1 MARSST
7 SFKPGNRAGKPN
19 FEPGNKLAVT
29 HGVYSPD
36 LILPD
41 VPAKIEELYRL
52 HPYWIDGDRE
62 AVKSLAYVCVQE
74 DRLQEWM
81 DADPDGRGRLW
92 TSRGGLKEIHTAWKD
107 IQHAKREWM
116 KVLAM
121 GAGPRSQYAQ
131 AMSGAGKNMVEVRS
145 GLKDLHRELQ

>member
-7 SFKPGNRAGKPN
+7 SFKPGNTAGAK
-19 FEPGNKLAVT
+19 PGNTLAVR
-29 HGVYSPD
+29 HGVYSRTVVEAG
-36 LILPD
+36 
-41 VPAKIEELYRL
+41 VPAMIDRL
-52 HPYWIDGDRE
+52 FEQMPWLVDADLEGVR
-62 AVKSLAYVCVQE
+62 SFAYVCEQE
-74 DRLQEWM
+74 RLLQRWM
-81 DADPDGRGRLW
+81 DADPGGRGSLF
-92 TSRGGLKEIHTAWKD
+92 TTRGGVKEVFVLWKEI
-107 IQHAKREWM
+107 QHSKREWM

>member
-7 SFKPGNRAGKPN
+7 SFKPGNTVGAKA
-19 FEPGNKLAVT
+19 GNKLAVR
-29 HGVYSPD
+29 HGAYSPSV
-36 LILPD
+36 IEAG
-41 VPAKIEELYRL
+41 VPAKIEQLYDQMPWL
-52 HPYWIDGDRE
+52 VEADRE
-62 AVKSLAYVCVQE
+62 GVKSFAYVCVQE

-81 DADPDGRGRLW
+81 DADPNGRGALF
-92 TSRGGLKEIHTAWKD
+92 TTRGGLKEIASLWKD

-145 GLKDLHRELQ
+145 GLKSLHSELQ